1 MRHAVSQTVFRT
13 RRIRRRDVS
22 GAARETPRA
31 PHSALNLAPYLALKF
46 ALTRAPGIKTISA
59 KRQAPSAK
67 RQAPSAK
74 RQAPSA
80 KRQAPSAKR
89 QAPSAKRQAPSAKRQ
104 APSAKRQAQAP
115 SAKRQAPSAKRQA
128 PSAKRQAPSA
138 KRQAPSALI
147 WPRRPSP
154 LARAAGR
161 AAASLPILSAAARGD
176 FTVSTGFMRT
186 TPCGPGLSPHRRT
199 ALSHAIPR
207 PGSPPVRRGPRPVG
221 QRPASIPDRRDFGR
235 NPSGPATI
243 IGENP

>member
-1 MRHAVSQTVFRT
+1 MRREISMAAFRIF
-13 RRIRRRDVS
+13 RIRRRDVS
-22 GAARETPRA
+22 GAVREAARA
-31 PHSALNLAPYLALKF
+31 PHRALNLAPRF
-46 ALTRAPGIKTISA
+46 ALTRAPGLKTISA

-104 APSAKRQAQAP
+104 APSAKRQA
-115 SAKRQAPSAKRQA
+115 
-128 PSAKRQAPSA
+128 
-138 KRQAPSALI
+138 PSALI

-154 LARAAGR
+154 LARPAGR
-161 AAASLPILSAAARGD
+161 AAAALPILSAAASGD
-176 FTVSTGFMRT
+176 FTVSAGSMRT
-186 TPCGPGLSPHRRT
+186 PPCGPGLSPHRRRPAPSGGPPSCT
-199 ALSHAIPR
+199 PS
-207 PGSPPVRRGPRPVG
+207 PGSPPIRRGPRPVG
-221 QRPASIPDRRDFGR
+221 QRPESIPDRRDFGR